1 MSEYLIQGESMTA
14 IADAVRSKAGVSG
27 AMTPAE
33 IAEAIAAIEINA
45 PLPSGITE
53 VKTGS
58 FLLTERAQE
67 ATFELWESS
76 SIKGFWFY
84 ANNNSAFVYPS
95 DQKACL
101 FAGFYTP
108 MKYDVA
114 YPSGGSS
121 NTFSFMAVWG
131 RYCKDEN
138 NTTNILNGGH
148 LCQSFARVSGS
159 SWKMVLEKSSYYP
172 TMNYHFFP
180 NITYYWVAWR

>member
-1 MSEYLIQGESMTA
+1 MSEYLIQGASMTA

-58 FLLTERAQE
+58 FLLPERAQE
-67 ATFELWESS
+67 ATFELWEDN

-108 MKYDVA
+108 IAYDVA
-114 YPSGGSS
+114 YPSGDGAVG
-121 NTFSFMAVWG
+121 FRFMAAWG
-131 RYCKDEN
+131 RQCNDAN
-138 NTTNILNGGH
+138 NTDNIGQGNF

-159 SWKMVLEKSSYYP
+159 SWKMVLQKSSYAG
-172 TMNYHFFP
+172 MNYHFFP
-180 NITYYWVAWR
+180 NITYYWTAWR